1 MDKQIKLTEE
11 MFLPAVDNFKEA
23 EKISRP
29 SISYWSDAWRRLKVN
44 KLAMFGLIIIVLL
57 LIMAII
63 GPYLSGFTYFEQ
75 DFSKKNLKPNAEHWF
90 GTDTAGRDLFTRAW
104 YGARISLF
112 IGFMAALID
121 FLVGVVY
128 GGISAIRGGRADNVM
143 MRIAEV
149 LYAIPYLLVVI
160 LVMIAMKRGIWPL
173 IIAMT
178 ITGWIPMAR
187 LVRGQVLQL
196 KELEFV
202 HAATAMGAKM
212 NWILRKHMIPNTL
225 GPILVNLTLTVPSAI
240 FAEATLSFLGLG
252 VQAPQASWGTLVNDA
267 LGSIHIGNSYQLLIP
282 AILISLTMLAFNVFG
297 DGLRDALDPRLRN

>member
-1 MDKQIKLTEE
+1 MEKQIKFTDE

-29 SISYWSDAWRRLKVN
+29 SISYWSDAWRRLKSN

-128 GGISAIRGGRADNVM
+128 GGILPSEAGE
-143 MRIAEV
+143 RI
-149 LYAIPYLLVVI
+149 
-160 LVMIAMKRGIWPL
+160 M
-173 IIAMT
+173 
-178 ITGWIPMAR
+178 
-187 LVRGQVLQL
+187 
-196 KELEFV
+196 
-202 HAATAMGAKM
+202 
-212 NWILRKHMIPNTL
+212 
-225 GPILVNLTLTVPSAI
+225 S
-240 FAEATLSFLGLG
+240 
-252 VQAPQASWGTLVNDA
+252 
-267 LGSIHIGNSYQLLIP
+267 
-282 AILISLTMLAFNVFG
+282 
-297 DGLRDALDPRLRN
+297 